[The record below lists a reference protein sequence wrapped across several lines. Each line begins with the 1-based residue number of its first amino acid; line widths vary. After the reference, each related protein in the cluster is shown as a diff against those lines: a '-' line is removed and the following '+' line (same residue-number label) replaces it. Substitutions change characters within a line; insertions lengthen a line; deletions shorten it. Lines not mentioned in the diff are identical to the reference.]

1 MLFDAPGP
9 APDIVHAHALPP
21 NFFAGDPVKVARQLL
36 GAVLVRVLPDG
47 AILAAR
53 IVETE
58 GYDCPHD
65 PSCHVIARLPGA
77 AAAMGGEPG
86 RVYFHYAYKQALL
99 NITCRPVGIQASIL
113 IRAVQ
118 PLLGEDRMRELRPV
132 KRPIDLSNGPAKLV
146 TALGLTEELKGQP
159 IDGTAFYTVPGETLP
174 DSEVE
179 ITSRVGLRRGAE
191 LPWRFLIR
199 GNAWVSPGK
208 SSRGKAGVG

>member
-1 MLFDAPGP
+1 MLFDVL
-9 APDIVHAHALPP
+9 DIDHAHALTPD
-21 NFFAGDPVKVARQLL
+21 FFVGDPVEVARSLI
-36 GAVLVRVLPDG
+36 GAALVRVLPEG
-47 AILAAR
+47 AVIAAR

-58 GYDCPHD
+58 GYDCPRD

-99 NITCRPVGIQASIL
+99 NVTCRPVGVQASIL

-118 PLLGEDRMRELRPV
+118 PMLGEERMREMRSV
-132 KRPIDLSNGPAKLV
+132 KRPLDLSNGPAKLV

-159 IDGTAFYTVPGETLP
+159 IDSPAFYIVPGEALP

-179 ITSRVGLRRGAE
+179 ITARVGLRQGAA
-191 LPWRFLIR
+191 LPWRFLIQ

-208 SSRGKAGVG
+208 PSGGISQP

>member
-1 MLFDAPGP
+1 MLFDAPVV
-9 APDIVHAHALPP
+9 DHAHALNPE
-21 NFFAGDPVKVARQLL
+21 FFAGDPVVVARQLL
-36 GAVLVRVLPDG
+36 GAVLVRVLEDG
-47 AILAAR
+47 TVLAAR

-58 GYDCPHD
+58 GYDCPRD
-65 PSCHVIARLPGA
+65 PSCHVVARLPGA

-118 PLLGEDRMRELRPV
+118 PLLGEENMRELRPV

-146 TALGLTEELKGQP
+146 TALGITEELKGQP
-159 IDGTAFYTVPGETLP
+159 IDTPVFYIVPGKALP
-174 DSEVE
+174 ESEVDT
-179 ITSRVGLRRGAE
+179 TSRVGLRQGAE

-199 GNAWVSPGK
+199 GNGWVSAGK
-208 SSRGKAGVG
+208 PSGGVTQP

>member
-1 MLFDAPGP
+1 MPFA
-9 APDIVHAHALPP
+9 APDLHHAHALTPD
-21 NFFAGDPVKVARQLL
+21 FFAGNPVAVARSLI
-36 GAVLVRVLPDG
+36 GAVLVRVLKDG
-47 AILAAR
+47 TVLAAR

-58 GYDCPHD
+58 GYDCPRD

-77 AAAMGGEPG
+77 AQAMAGEPG
-86 RVYFHYAYKQALL
+86 RVYFHSAYKQALL
-99 NITCRPVGIQASIL
+99 NVVCRPAGVQASIL

-132 KRPIDLSNGPAKLV
+132 KRPVDLSNGPAKLV

-159 IDGTAFYTVPGETLP
+159 IDGPTFYVMPGEALL

-179 ITSRVGLRRGAE
+179 TTSRVGLRRGAE

-199 GNAWVSPGK
+199 GNPHVSPGK
-208 SSRGKAGVG
+208 PGAGRTETGLSQP